1 MKLTDLTRYILP
13 GDKTQDILDQAAR
26 ARAAVERSAAALQG
40 RAVPLDSAVSA
51 QMEARLGSGD
61 QKGGETSK
69 KGKAMVLRFAAT
81 GWKRE
86 VTLSQGAVE
95 DPVDL
100 ALSMTAKMVYP
111 VEDAE
116 SVPPCRKRRG
126 VERVSVI
133 C

>member
-1 MKLTDLTRYILP
+1 
-13 GDKTQDILDQAAR
+13 
-26 ARAAVERSAAALQG
+26 
-40 RAVPLDSAVSA
+40 
-51 QMEARLGSGD
+51 
-61 QKGGETSK
+61 
-69 KGKAMVLRFAAT
+69 MVLRFAAT

-116 SVPPCRKRRG
+116 SVPPRRKRRG